1 MTETLQ
7 PPAAKQDKLQ
17 GPTTE
22 AVPPGDDRPR
32 QVCADCGFVNYINP
46 KVVVGAVSVWE
57 DKFLLVKRAIAPRKG
72 YWTIPAGFLETG
84 ETVEAGA
91 VRETWEEARARVTVD
106 ALLGVYS
113 LSRIAQ
119 VYLVYRGQMLSA
131 NHAPGPESEDS
142 RLVTW
147 EDIPWDDIAF
157 PSVTWALNHYRDTAD
172 QAAPIPRTEP
182 PSIHWER

>member
-1 MTETLQ
+1 MTDTSSSSSNN
-7 PPAAKQDKLQ
+7 LQ
-17 GPTTE
+17 GPTVE

-32 QVCADCGFVNYINP
+32 QVCTDCGFVNYINP

-57 DKFLLVKRAIAPRKG
+57 GKFLLARRAIEPQKG
-72 YWTIPAGFLETG
+72 FWTIPAGFLETG

-91 VRETWEEARARVTVD
+91 VRETWEEARARVRLD

-113 LSRIAQ
+113 LARIAQ

-131 NHAPGPESEDS
+131 AHAPGPESLETK
-142 RLVTW
+142 LVAW

-157 PSVTWALNHYRDTAD
+157 PSVTWALNHYRETAD
-172 QAAPIPRTEP
+172 QAAPVPRTEP
-182 PSIHWER
+182 PAIHWER